1 MAIAR
6 AVEGTRREKKREKY
20 LLRYLS
26 MIYIVPSERGGY
38 ADEIAVK
45 KKTEKIAGN
54 EYRRA

>member
-45 KKTEKIAGN
+45 KKQKK
-54 EYRRA
+54 